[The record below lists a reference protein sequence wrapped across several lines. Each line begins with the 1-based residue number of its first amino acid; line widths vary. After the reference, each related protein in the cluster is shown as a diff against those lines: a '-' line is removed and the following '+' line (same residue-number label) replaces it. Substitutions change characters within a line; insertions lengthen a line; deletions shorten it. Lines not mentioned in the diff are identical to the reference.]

1 MEPRSRG
8 MNGLSTILC
17 LVEVR
22 VIPHTFMLPRHSLS
36 DHVVE
41 ALTLQLIR
49 TVGSPPGEEKHTLPL
64 SPGRKLLLKG
74 LGDLSRT
81 WYLYVKHINILYV
94 QISVRIP
101 IKRYIDYNSYPL
113 AAFFKS

>member
-17 LVEVR
+17 RLEVR

-41 ALTLQLIR
+41 ALCLHILQLIK
-49 TVGSPPGEEKHTLPL
+49 TAIKAPGEEKHILPL
-64 SPGRKLLLKG
+64 SPGKRLLLKG
-74 LGDLSRT
+74 TGDLSRLPDISYKKQLI
-81 WYLYVKHINILYV
+81 YLSTKYDEIL
-94 QISVRIP
+94 S
-101 IKRYIDYNSYPL
+101 
-113 AAFFKS
+113 